1 MLKETEELIGI
12 FGENFCDDD
21 EYIEKSITLIVEYC
35 TET

>member
-21 EYIEKSITLIVEYC
+21 EYIEKSRLN
-35 TET
+35 

>member
-21 EYIEKSITLIVEYC
+21 EYIEKGLTDTLVTC
-35 TET
+35 